1 MLSSDATFTG
11 KFYYLS
17 IPLSKIIIMLEK
29 DRMYIIINHIKISL
43 LLIFVQSNVNNIN
56 SNYNHEKL

>member
-17 IPLSKIIIMLEK
+17 IPLPKIIIMSEK
-29 DRMYIIINHIKISL
+29 DRMYIILNHIEIAL
-43 LLIFVQSNVNNIN
+43 LLIFVQSNVNSVI
-56 SNYNHEKL
+56 